1 LNGYN
6 GRRTGRYK
14 VIINHNEDQY
24 EQMNLA
30 FIQGM
35 EKRERDLMT
44 GLIS

>member
-1 LNGYN
+1 LNDYN

-14 VIINHNEDQY
+14 VTVNQNEHHY